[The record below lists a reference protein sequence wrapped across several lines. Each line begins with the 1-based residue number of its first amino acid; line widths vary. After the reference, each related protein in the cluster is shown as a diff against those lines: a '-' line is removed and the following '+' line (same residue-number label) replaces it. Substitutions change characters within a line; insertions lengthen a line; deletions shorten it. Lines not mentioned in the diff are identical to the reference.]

1 MGRGRGFAV
10 LVYVSVQ
17 KSPGKSRTKV
27 GSVQPTENDK
37 MKTTMLSVLLGV
49 AVLAG
54 GSAIAAP
61 TAEAKAAYAQ
71 AKDRAQADYKLARAK
86 CDAVTGNP
94 KDVCKAEAN
103 AARVRTRE
111 EASALYKNTLKA
123 FTSSRLKIADADYAL
138 DKAKCGALTGNDKD
152 VCIKQAKATLIAAQ
166 ADATADKKAI
176 EARTDAR
183 DDKRTAEYK
192 VALEKCDAYAGAAKD
207 SCVSTA
213 KSQYGK

>member
-1 MGRGRGFAV
+1 
-10 LVYVSVQ
+10 
-17 KSPGKSRTKV
+17 
-27 GSVQPTENDK
+27 
-37 MKTTMLSVLLGV
+37 MKITMPSVLLGI
-49 AVLAG
+49 AVLA
-54 GSAIAAP
+54 SASAFAAP
-61 TAEAKAAYAQ
+61 SAEARAAYVQ
-71 AKDRAQADYKLARAK
+71 AKDRAEADYKVARAK
-86 CDAVTGNP
+86 CDAITGNP
-94 KDVCKAEAN
+94 KEVCKAEAD

-123 FTSSRLKIADADYAL
+123 FTASRLKIADANYAL
-138 DKAKCGALTGNDKD
+138 DKAKCGALAGNDKD

-213 KSQYGK
+213 KAQYGK